1 MKYTIYKTDGE
12 IVRLLDCDNIEQQLA
27 AGEAYL
33 DGWFFDTEYYVAQD
47 QPVLMPPKP
56 NQYCVF
62 DYTTKQW
69 FDPRTSETQWPI
81 VRTER
86 NQKLQAC
93 DWTQLSD
100 IPAETKSLWE
110 SYRQAL
116 RDVTDQ
122 PDPFNIIWPTP
133 PQ

>member
-1 MKYTIYKTDGE
+1 MKYTIYKPNGE
-12 IVRLLDCDNIEQQLA
+12 IARLLDCDNIEQQLA

-33 DGWFFDTEYYVAQD
+33 GGWFFDTEYYVAQD

-56 NQYCVF
+56 NQYCIF

-69 FDPRTSETQWPI
+69 VDPRTPETQWPI

-116 RDVTDQ
+116 RDVTDH

>member
-69 FDPRTSETQWPI
+69 FDPRTPETQWPI

-100 IPAETKSLWE
+100 IPAETKALWE
-110 SYRQAL
+110 PYRQAL
-116 RDVTDQ
+116 RDITDQ